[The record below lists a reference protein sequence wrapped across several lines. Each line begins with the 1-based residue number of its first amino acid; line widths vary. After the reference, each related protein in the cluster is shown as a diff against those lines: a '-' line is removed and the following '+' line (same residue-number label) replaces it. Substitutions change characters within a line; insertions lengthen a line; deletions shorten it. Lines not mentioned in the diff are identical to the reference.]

1 MAGKQSASA
10 PAASE
15 LRQKAQLI
23 LDRLQAA
30 ANHDER
36 RRLRERG
43 DIVVGDPDLLRVA
56 RHMIDKYG
64 RRRHPLPG

>member
-1 MAGKQSASA
+1 MAGKQSA

-36 RRLRERG
+36 RGYMSGAISWLAILISCAWQ
-43 DIVVGDPDLLRVA
+43 DT
-56 RHMIDKYG
+56 
-64 RRRHPLPG
+64 